1 MENKVV
7 NFVGKVN
14 SGWLIIVT
22 CITSL
27 WFRGTSYLM
36 LTFKDAFGRTYLQL
50 IQAYL
55 MT

>member
-1 MENKVV
+1 MGS
-7 NFVGKVN
+7 FILSLVGKVN

-50 IQAYL
+50 I
-55 MT
+55 